1 MFVFAVTQISHTLLG
16 RFTPLG
22 AIQITLLFLAVWW
35 VWVYTTWITN
45 WLNPELT
52 PVRILLF
59 LLMLGGL
66 VLSTSIP
73 TAFEGARPLVRNSP
87 TPRCRSAAPCSG
99 WHRSR
104 PGGPWCAWNAIR
116 ILAWLSVSAVFW
128 ILGGFAQGQSRLVL
142 WTVALAIEYVSPAA
156 RFWIPRYGPSPIEE
170 WAVEGGHIAERCA
183 GFIII
188 ALGEAIVVDAATFA
202 DLTWTTETVGA
213 FVSAFVGS
221 IAMWWIYFHKGAE
234 AGSELIS
241 RSSESGRLARL
252 AYTYLHMPIVA
263 GIILS
268 AVADEL
274 VLKHPAGVSDPRTIL
289 TAIGGPLLFLI
300 GTILFKYS
308 IRGFLQLSHGVGI
321 IALCHPGVVCP
332 RSVAADA
339 LDRDHGD
346 HDHRRGLGNR
356 CRSDPARRNSE
367 YRMLPRP
374 PETHAGPAASDATGP
389 AAIRNRKRLRSD
401 PSAHHVF
408 LLVERVLLGRGQVAA
423 VEAGH
428 RLLFEADGSIFGMQL
443 PRLPWA
449 EGAAGDALVDAEIL
463 VGEAAVHLDATRMI
477 GLPQGFR
484 RR

>member
-1 MFVFAVTQISHTLLG
+1 MTDNPRGAMFRLLLPNQHHRVTYAELLFDLVFVYAITQISQTLLG
-16 RFTPLG
+16 RFSPLG
-22 AIQITLLFLAVWW
+22 AIQVTLLFLAVWW
-35 VWVYTTWITN
+35 VWVFTTWITN

-73 TAFEGARPLVRNSP
+73 TAFEARGLCFATAYAAMQVGRTMFWLASVPPGRTLVR
-87 TPRCRSAAPCSG
+87 
-99 WHRSR
+99 
-104 PGGPWCAWNAIR
+104 WNAIR
-116 ILAWLSVSAVFW
+116 ILVWLSVSAVIW

-142 WTVALAIEYVSPAA
+142 WTVALAIEYVAPAA
-156 RFWIPRYGPSPIEE
+156 RFWIPLYGPSTIEE

-188 ALGEAIVVDAATFA
+188 ALGEAIVVNAATFA

-274 VLKHPAGVSDPRTIL
+274 VLKHPDGASDLRAIS
-289 TAIGGPLLFLI
+289 TAIGGPSLFLI

-321 IALCHPGVVCP
+321 IAFIILAWFARDLSPLML
-332 RSVAADA
+332 SA
-339 LDRDHGD
+339 L
-346 HDHRRGLGNR
+346 
-356 CRSDPARRNSE
+356 
-367 YRMLPRP
+367 
-374 PETHAGPAASDATGP
+374 AT
-389 AAIRNRKRLRSD
+389 AI
-401 PSAHHVF
+401 
-408 LLVERVLLGRGQVAA
+408 
-423 VEAGH
+423 
-428 RLLFEADGSIFGMQL
+428 M
-443 PRLPWA
+443 
-449 EGAAGDALVDAEIL
+449 IL
-463 VGEAAVHLDATRMI
+463 VAVWESLSL
-477 GLPQGFR
+477 GSSPKK
-484 RR
+484 